1 MIFAAPILCQTFK
14 GILPSELVIKYS
26 EDGGSSALEFDL
38 EIALEIQKQREA
50 AMGKV
55 ADKDKARGVVS
66 RRNQRRASS
75 SASKETISGSQL
87 FDVLKAEGF
96 VQEGE

>member
-14 GILPSELVIKYS
+14 GILPHELVVKYS
-26 EDGGSSALEFDL
+26 EEGGRHALDYDL

-55 ADKDKARGVVS
+55 ADKDRARSVVS
-66 RRNQRRASS
+66 RRNQRRAS
-75 SASKETISGSQL
+75 ASKETISGSEM
-87 FDVLKAEGF
+87 FEYLKSEGF
-96 VQEGE
+96 ATEE